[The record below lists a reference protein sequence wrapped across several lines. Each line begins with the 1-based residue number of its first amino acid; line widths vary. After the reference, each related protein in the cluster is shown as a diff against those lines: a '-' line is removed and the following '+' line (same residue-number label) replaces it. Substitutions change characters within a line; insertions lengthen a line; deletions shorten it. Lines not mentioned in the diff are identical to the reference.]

1 MGNDKGSRKRELL
14 KMEYPKNLLCA
25 VQGGIEEGEQ
35 AEEIL
40 SGIQALNEREQY
52 ILLERYKGKRTLSS
66 IGEDLGLKRERVRQ
80 IEYQAFRKLRRDIL
94 KK

>member
-1 MGNDKGSRKRELL
+1 MENDKGPRKRELL

-25 VQGGIEEGEQ
+25 VMGGIEEGRL

-40 SGIQALNEREQY
+40 SGIQTLNEREQY
-52 ILLERYKGKRTLSS
+52 ILLERYKEKRTLSS

-80 IEYQAFRKLRRDIL
+80 IEYQAFRKLRRGIL

>member
-1 MGNDKGSRKRELL
+1 MGNDKGSRKKALL

-25 VQGGIEEGEQ
+25 VIGGMEEGEV
-35 AEEIL
+35 AEKIL
-40 SGIQALNEREQY
+40 SGVQTLNEREQY
-52 ILLERYKGKRTLSS
+52 ILLERYKGKRTLSN

-80 IEYQAFRKLRRDIL
+80 IEYQAFRKLRRNNL